1 MDNELKQYLLTKIY
15 EHALKEEPAF
25 SQQYMRK
32 GQGFDYQITIKT
44 DERLYIFK
52 SDSIDELITKEDP
65 DIEAIVAED
74 SKNLEKIIEIDK
86 LIKRAD
92 RAKKKS
98 KDD

>member
-32 GQGFDYQITIKT
+32 GPGFDYQITIKT

-65 DIEAIVAED
+65 DIEAVVIET
-74 SKNLEKIIEIDK
+74 SKDLEKIIET
-86 LIKRAD
+86 D
-92 RAKKKS
+92 RVRKKS
-98 KDD
+98 KKREVV